1 MVRVMSG
8 DGAARDQ
15 RIVAFPAVYI
25 NPLANYGTTLVGVA
39 ILGHDGI
46 DHELLRDRAHE
57 VLGEVRGYT
66 LEALGGVFTAVVAAA
81 AAAATADA
89 AATAAAL
96 GGAVRGVARGVIVA
110 AGVLLLLMV
119 LLF

>member
-66 LEALGGVFTAVVAAA
+66 LEALVNR
-81 AAAATADA
+81 
-89 AATAAAL
+89 L
-96 GGAVRGVARGVIVA
+96 SLRAR
-110 AGVLLLLMV
+110 LMYCDS
-119 LLF
+119 FRFS